1 MANLMSNMGKGAFI
15 IGVLFAIFGGIWGG
29 KAQPTNEWVI
39 GALLISGVAIGL
51 LNITAKEATAVL
63 TATVALL
70 ILAIWGTTAAFNPVV
85 DLSQTL
91 GENVFGVVDAFALLM
106 APAAVII
113 ALRAVIAAARPGD

>member
-1 MANLMSNMGKGAFI
+1 MANLMSNVGKGAFI

-29 KAQPTNEWVI
+29 KAEPTNEWVI

-51 LNITAKEATAVL
+51 LNITAREATAVL

-70 ILAIWGTTAAFNPVV
+70 ILAIWGTTDAFKPVV